1 MTTIE
6 TLMATDLVEAAPQE
20 TVADVTARMAKN
32 KVGAVL
38 VNDGEQMVGLF
49 SERDLA
55 GRVIAAGLDPRKTA
69 VVDVATRDI
78 VSIEASKPLRDVLA
92 LFREKRF
99 RHLPVTREGKFVG
112 ILSTR
117 DFLAHLVDGLEG
129 FIENQKYASDV
140 AEGVDPY
147 DHIGGSY
154 GR

>member
-6 TLMATDLVEAAPQE
+6 TLMATELIDAAPQE
-20 TVADVTARMAKN
+20 TVAAVAARMARN

-38 VNDGEQMVGLF
+38 INDGEQIVGIF

-55 GRVIAAGLDPRKTA
+55 GRVLGAGLDPYKTK
-69 VVDVATRDI
+69 VGEVATRDI
-78 VSIEASKPLRDVLA
+78 ASVEASQPLRAVLT
-92 LFREKRF
+92 LFRQRGV

-117 DFLAHLVDGLEG
+117 DFLAHLVEGLERL
-129 FIENQKYASDV
+129 IENKKYAQDV
-140 AEGVDPY
+140 AEGGDPY

>member
-6 TLMATDLVEAAPQE
+6 TLMATDLIEAAPQE
-20 TVADVTARMAKN
+20 TVADVAARMAKN

-38 VNDGEQMVGLF
+38 INDGEQMVGLF

-55 GRVIAAGLDPRKTA
+55 GRVVAAGLDPSTTPVGK
-69 VVDVATRDI
+69 VATRDI

-92 LFREKRF
+92 LFREKHF
-99 RHLPVTREGKFVG
+99 RHLPVTRGGKFVG

-117 DFLAHLVDGLEG
+117 DFLAHLVGGLEH
-129 FIENQKYASDV
+129 FIEKQKYASEV
-140 AEGVDPY
+140 AEGADPY

>member
-6 TLMATDLVEAAPQE
+6 SLMATDLIEAAPQE
-20 TVADVTARMAKN
+20 SVADVTTRMAGN

-38 VNDGEQMVGLF
+38 INDGEQVIGLF

-55 GRVIAAGLDPRKTA
+55 SRVVGAGRDPRTTKVA
-69 VVDVATRDI
+69 DVASADI
-78 VSIEASKPLRDVLA
+78 VSIEASQPLRDVLA
-92 LFREKRF
+92 LFREKGF
-99 RHLPVTREGKFVG
+99 RHLPVTRSGKFVG

-117 DFLAHLVDGLEG
+117 DFLAHLVGGLEH
-129 FIENQKYASDV
+129 FIESKKYAADV
-140 AEGVDPY
+140 AEGADPY